1 MNSNPL
7 IAKQFNPFVRKSSA
21 SPLSSLADTN
31 LNTVQEPQ
39 AETTTEAEVNS
50 ESESESEAVTDQTNQ
65 NQPETPV
72 DAADKEPQQTH
83 RRLLLLTLLLRLRRT
98 QLLFRA
104 KLALNRRL
112 NLVRLHQQ
120 LLFLLKKQ
128 RHLRLLHPRPSKLL
142 LLMPLATNRAVTAA

>member
-1 MNSNPL
+1 MNNNPL

-72 DAADKEPQQTH
+72 DAADKAAPTDAPSAPVADVAPSPAADAAPVSGNGAWARTQPAESGTPSPAAPVSAEEAKAPQAPAPQQADNASGNQSRRH
-83 RRLLLLTLLLRLRRT
+83 RRL
-98 QLLFRA
+98 
-104 KLALNRRL
+104 N
-112 NLVRLHQQ
+112 
-120 LLFLLKKQ
+120 
-128 RHLRLLHPRPSKLL
+128 
-142 LLMPLATNRAVTAA
+142 

>member
-39 AETTTEAEVNS
+39 AETPGT
-50 ESESESEAVTDQTNQ
+50 ESESGPESEAVTDQTNQ

-72 DAADKEPQQTH
+72 DAADKAAPTDAPSAPVADVAPSPAADAAPVSGEAGAESAAESGTPSPAAPVSAEEAKAPQAPAPQQADNASGNQSRRH
-83 RRLLLLTLLLRLRRT
+83 RRL
-98 QLLFRA
+98 
-104 KLALNRRL
+104 N
-112 NLVRLHQQ
+112 
-120 LLFLLKKQ
+120 
-128 RHLRLLHPRPSKLL
+128 
-142 LLMPLATNRAVTAA
+142 

>member
-39 AETTTEAEVNS
+39 AETPGT
-50 ESESESEAVTDQTNQ
+50 ESESGPEPESEAVTDQTNQ

-72 DAADKEPQQTH
+72 DAADKAAPTDAPAAPVADVAPSPAADAAPVSGEAGAESAAESGTPSPAAPVSAEEAKAPQAPAPQQADNASGNQSRRH
-83 RRLLLLTLLLRLRRT
+83 RRL
-98 QLLFRA
+98 
-104 KLALNRRL
+104 N
-112 NLVRLHQQ
+112 
-120 LLFLLKKQ
+120 
-128 RHLRLLHPRPSKLL
+128 
-142 LLMPLATNRAVTAA
+142 